1 MLFVCHPKILHKHC
15 LQFSWELKW
24 PQEKLKTMLM
34 QNLGWQ
40 TKAIMVCCGIFWS
53 GQFIYCRAK
62 KLYLVSKIEERE
74 LGEHVFQ
81 DLLKNNYL
89 QGNNTSV
96 LLINDHQL
104 WTKHERQ
111 RDQKAVHC
119 YMYNSRQYLLASD
132 LPEFHINQWEEVNI

>member
-1 MLFVCHPKILHKHC
+1 
-15 LQFSWELKW
+15 
-24 PQEKLKTMLM
+24 
-34 QNLGWQ
+34 
-40 TKAIMVCCGIFWS
+40 MVCYGIIWS
-53 GQFIYCRAK
+53 SQFIYCRAK

-104 WTKHERQ
+104 WTKNERP
-111 RDQKAVHC
+111 RDQKAVHR
-119 YMYNSRQYLLASD
+119 YMYISRQHLLASD
-132 LPEFHINQWEEVNI
+132 LPEFHINQ